1 MKKIAAV
8 LSAVFACVFLA
19 YAVPCAVFAASDSAP
34 KLTAKDLDASLKYY
48 EKTSTSEK
56 LNNNDR
62 LAILL
67 RIREKYEAAG
77 LDIGRIDKEI
87 ARRRAIRDSERAPSS
102 ESVTVSASTA
112 SVKAEPSKP
121 KSPSRR
127 RLSSVQVTEKAD
139 VVEIL
144 VVSDNPDSR
153 NVFVL
158 KDPDPKVPPKIVAD
172 FYGLT
177 EALPSADKD
186 IAVGGATIERIRTA
200 QFDKE
205 PSPVARM
212 VVYLKKNVR
221 HTFKDSTSGFL
232 LIVAKDDSEKGK
244 MVTAFAAAISS
255 TSSAAPVAA
264 LPVTVTAPSVL
275 ASTPIAV
282 AATSSSFD
290 PRAAA
295 RAAYK
300 IEPGDVLY
308 VTVTPAEE
316 ITREV
321 TVNPGGEISL
331 PLAGIVRAAGITPA
345 QLAEDIKIALSKY
358 ITNPEVSVTV
368 RQYARRTIFI
378 TGELKSTGG
387 YPYKEGMRLLELISQ
402 AGGFTDRADRKNVK
416 VLRGEGAVRKTFIVD
431 VEDLMRSGD
440 FTKDFALEPQDIVEV
455 PAGFK
460 KISVLGDVRTPGYY
474 DYKDGMKVVEIVSM
488 SGGFLDTAR
497 VKEVTILRKQGADTK
512 SIKVDLDA
520 VLKGHTSD
528 VPLAPEDTV
537 YIPRKSISTANW
549 WASSALPWLT
559 LISLILVIRGGL

>member
-1 MKKIAAV
+1 MKTIAAV
-8 LSAVFACVFLA
+8 LSAVFVCVFLA
-19 YAVPCAVFAASDSAP
+19 CAVPCAAFAASDSAT

-48 EKTSTSEK
+48 EKISTSEK

-67 RIREKYEAAG
+67 RIREKYEAVG

-87 ARRRAIRDSERAPSS
+87 TRRRAMRDSERSPSF
-102 ESVTVSASTA
+102 ESVAVSTSTL
-112 SVKAEPSKP
+112 SVKAEPSNP

-127 RLSSVQVTEKAD
+127 RLLSVKVTEKAD
-139 VVEIL
+139 DVEIL
-144 VVSDNPDSR
+144 VVSDKPDSR

-158 KDPDPKVPPKIVAD
+158 KDPDPKVPPKIVVD

-177 EALPSADKD
+177 EALPAPDKD
-186 IAVGGATIERIRTA
+186 IAVGGATVERIRTA

-205 PSPVARM
+205 PSPVTRM

-221 HTFKDSTSGFL
+221 HTFKDSPAGFL
-232 LIVAKDDSEKGK
+232 LVVAKDDSEKGK

-255 TSSAAPVAA
+255 ASPAAPVAA
-264 LPVTVTAPSVL
+264 LPVTVSAPPVSTAP
-275 ASTPIAV
+275 AV
-282 AATSSSFD
+282 AAFD
-290 PRAAA
+290 ARAAA
-295 RAAYK
+295 RASYK

-331 PLAGIVRAAGITPA
+331 PLAGIVRAAGITPT
-345 QLAEDIKIALSKY
+345 QLAGDIKIALSKY

-387 YPYKEGMRLLELISQ
+387 YAYKEGMRLLELISQ

-416 VLRGEGAVRKTFIVD
+416 VLRGAGAVRKTFIVD

-460 KISVLGDVRTPGYY
+460 KISVLGDVRMPGYY
-474 DYKDGMKVVEIVSM
+474 DYKEGMKVVEAVSM
-488 SGGFLDTAR
+488 SGGFLDTSR

-520 VLKGHTSD
+520 VLKGRKSD
-528 VPLAPEDTV
+528 IPLAPEDTV